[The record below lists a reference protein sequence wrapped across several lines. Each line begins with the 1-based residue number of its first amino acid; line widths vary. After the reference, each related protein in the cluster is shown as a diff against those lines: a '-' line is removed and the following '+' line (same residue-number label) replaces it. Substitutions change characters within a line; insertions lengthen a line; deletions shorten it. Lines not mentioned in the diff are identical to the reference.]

1 MRIGSFQSYISQTSR
16 MADLQ
21 STIDR
26 LQTQIATGKR
36 VLRPSDDPL
45 GANRV
50 VDLQRS
56 ITDNQ
61 QFIRNMDTI
70 TTQISL
76 ADSAAESMSNQ
87 LVRARELAIIA
98 ANGTMTAT
106 HRPNISTE
114 LSPIIVQLL
123 ASATHTRSSS
133 YHLFSAPL
141 I

>member
-1 MRIGSFQSYISQTSR
+1 MRIGSFQSYNSQTSR

-106 HRPNISTE
+106 EIGRAHVELQSLMRISYAVFC
-114 LSPIIVQLL
+114 LKKKK
-123 ASATHTRSSS
+123 
-133 YHLFSAPL
+133 
-141 I
+141 

>member
-1 MRIGSFQSYISQTSR
+1 MRIGSFQSYNSQTSR

-45 GANRV
+45 GATRV

-61 QFIRNMDTI
+61 QFIRTMDT
-70 TTQISL
+70 TTKQISL
-76 ADSAAESMSNQ
+76 ADKDRKSVVSGKSVS
-87 LVRARELAIIA
+87 VRVEFGDSR
-98 ANGTMTAT
+98 
-106 HRPNISTE
+106 
-114 LSPIIVQLL
+114 Q
-123 ASATHTRSSS
+123 
-133 YHLFSAPL
+133 
-141 I
+141 

>member
-1 MRIGSFQSYISQTSR
+1 MRIGSFQSYNSQTSR

-56 ITDNQ
+56 ITDKQ

-76 ADSAAESMSNQ
+76 ADSAADSMSKQ

-98 ANGTMTAT
+98 ANGTMTEND
-106 HRPNISTE
+106 RPT
-114 LSPIIVQLL
+114 LSHAL
-123 ASATHTRSSS
+123 RSEARRGGKERVSKGR
-133 YHLFSAPL
+133 
-141 I
+141 

>member
-1 MRIGSFQSYISQTSR
+1 MRIGVFVSYKSQTSR

-36 VLRPSDDPL
+36 VLRPSDVPL

-50 VDLQRS
+50 VGLQRS

-61 QFIRNMDTI
+61 QFIRNIDTI

-76 ADSAAESMSNQ
+76 ADSEAESISNQ
-87 LVRARELAIIA
+87 VVRARELAIIA
-98 ANGTMTAT
+98 AD
-106 HRPNISTE
+106 RKS
-114 LSPIIVQLL
+114 VV
-123 ASATHTRSSS
+123 
-133 YHLFSAPL
+133 
-141 I
+141 